1 MSVFIYRSFSF
12 VTGNVEVERA
22 GRMNRFVSIWMRQ
35 KRTRKWFDLIKTQQQ
50 QLSHQNIRLT
60 TRSSSLFLLEKP
72 LTQFIRKSKNFV
84 SEKWTSNYYMTM
96 MIMLQSATLF
106 QEYYDSIT
114 RRFSLRSWIPSGKEI
129 VVLYYFWWLS
139 YFWNQCF
146 LIFVSFV
153 LCK

>member
-35 KRTRKWFDLIKTQQQ
+35 KRSRKWFDLIKTQQQQ

-72 LTQFIRKSKNFV
+72 LTQFIGKSK
-84 SEKWTSNYYMTM
+84 TSLMPTSSV
-96 MIMLQSATLF
+96 Q
-106 QEYYDSIT
+106 
-114 RRFSLRSWIPSGKEI
+114 
-129 VVLYYFWWLS
+129 
-139 YFWNQCF
+139 
-146 LIFVSFV
+146 
-153 LCK
+153 

>member
-35 KRTRKWFDLIKTQQQ
+35 KRSRKWFDLIKTQQQQ

-72 LTQFIRKSKNFV
+72 LTQFVGKSK
-84 SEKWTSNYYMTM
+84 TSLMPTSSV
-96 MIMLQSATLF
+96 Q
-106 QEYYDSIT
+106 
-114 RRFSLRSWIPSGKEI
+114 
-129 VVLYYFWWLS
+129 
-139 YFWNQCF
+139 
-146 LIFVSFV
+146 
-153 LCK
+153 